1 MRPTTLLPQLH
12 ADLTTHSVLAMSVVG
27 GVPVE
32 SLVDAPQEERDRVMT
47 LLFALLLRELFEFR
61 LVQTDPNFANYRYD
75 TETGQLILLDF
86 GATRP
91 YKATMANEFRR
102 LMKGAITGDRD
113 MMDAAA
119 MAIGYY
125 DATTQ
130 DRHRQTILDMGE
142 LAIEPFTRE
151 GPYDFGTSD
160 VLPRLRAR
168 GIELGLDR
176 DFWQIPPGRRHAA
189 AAQVRR
195 PVPAGDP
202 AAGAGGPAR
211 AGADRTGFTQAQRP
225 RGGLIPAPARPDD
238 AGKQANTPDL
248 IADNDRKTLEMRR
261 KIFKSVCKRQQRT
274 RETCFFGWRVP
285 ASRDSREIW
294 SSWISLHVRSMARN
308 LLAGRHQETRPRSP
322 LKVGQAQ
329 FW

>member
-1 MRPTTLLPQLH
+1 MAAASIGQVHRAQAKDGRDMAIKIQYPGVRESIDSDVDNVATLFRMSGLLPKELDIKPLLRDAKRQLHDEADYVREGGYLARYGELLADAPDYALPQLH

-75 TETGQLILLDF
+75 TDTRQLILLDF

-91 YKATMANEFRR
+91 YKATMASEFRR
-102 LMKGAITGDRD
+102 LMKGAISGDRAL
-113 MMDAAA
+113 MDAAA

-176 DFWQIPPGRRHAA
+176 DFWQIPPSDAMLL
-189 AAQVRR
+189 
-195 PVPAGDP
+195 
-202 AAGAGGPAR
+202 
-211 AGADRTGFTQAQRP
+211 QRKF
-225 RGGLIPAPARPDD
+225 GGLY
-238 AGKQANTPDL
+238 
-248 IADNDRKTLEMRR
+248 
-261 KIFKSVCKRQQRT
+261 
-274 RETCFFGWRVP
+274 
-285 ASRDSREIW
+285 
-294 SSWISLHVRSMARN
+294 
-308 LLAGRHQETRPRSP
+308 LLAIRLQARVNLHELALTGLAPRKRGSHP
-322 LKVGQAQ
+322 PA
-329 FW
+329 